1 MKIKMKFANKN
12 MTLLPFHC
20 QIFLTLLLSVW
31 NRQSLCLNIIYCL
44 LLGKPHHKKKRKS
57 SDNVTRKGPPPPRQL
72 VTAWG
77 CGAELLPLVT
87 A

>member
-1 MKIKMKFANKN
+1 MSRSW
-12 MTLLPFHC
+12 TLTGSSTVSG
-20 QIFLTLLLSVW
+20 LTCMGMDAALDKL
-31 NRQSLCLNIIYCL
+31 R
-44 LLGKPHHKKKRKS
+44 KPQYKKKRKS
-57 SDNVTRKGPPPPRQL
+57 SDNVTRKEPPPPRQL